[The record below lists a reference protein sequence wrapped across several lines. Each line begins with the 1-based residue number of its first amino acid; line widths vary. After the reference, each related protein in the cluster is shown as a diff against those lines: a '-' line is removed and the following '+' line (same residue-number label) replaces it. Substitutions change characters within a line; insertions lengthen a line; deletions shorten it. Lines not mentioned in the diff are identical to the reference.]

1 MKYTDMLKRAGKFD
15 SLSEEQAIDYLLTNA
30 REMSAEDHAEMDKR
44 LNSVHP
50 STIVRDNAENPY
62 LEILNRQFNPWI
74 YNGVK
79 WVDNA
84 NFESDVEE
92 LNNEF
97 GGLSIA
103 ELEDYYK
110 KNNSSSDMTDL
121 KRQWIQRRIGNL
133 RRQKAARERYAKT
146 QTPAYKAKHG
156 PSGQK
161 EHSKVP
167 QMVKDIEPTW
177 YEQNKD
183 WILGTLVGGSVGA
196 TTYGLLGL
204 APQLRRRRVL
214 RALIGLGTGT
224 LAGIGTGKMV

>member
-1 MKYTDMLKRAGKFD
+1 MTYRELVKYAGKFD
-15 SLSEEQAIDYLLTNA
+15 NLSEEQAVDYLLTNA

-62 LEILNRQFNPWI
+62 LEVLNRQFNPLI

-79 WVDNA
+79 WIDNA
-84 NFESDVEE
+84 NFESDVDALNKE
-92 LNNEF
+92 L

-110 KNNSSSDMTDL
+110 KNNTSDEMTDL

-133 RRQKAARERYAKT
+133 RRQQAARERYAATQKT
-146 QTPAYKAKHG
+146 KYKAKYG

-161 EHSKVP
+161 EQSKIP
-167 QMVKDIEPTW
+167 QMVKDTESTW

-183 WILGTLVGGSVGA
+183 WILGTLAGGVSGA
-196 TTYGLLGL
+196 AAYGLAGL
-204 APQLRRRRVL
+204 VPQLRRRRVL

-224 LAGIGTGKMV
+224 AIGLGTSKIV